1 MERVRFEVPA
11 VKKWLILLGV
21 VLLVVVIWYFARR
34 QTFTPPW
41 AEPKF
46 GKVIRGDIKVPI
58 TASGLI
64 HPAQEVEVKPEASGI
79 IQELPVVEG
88 TYVHKGDAIAI
99 INPEDEQRLRDRAKA
114 EFDRSKAMLD
124 QAEVAVERAAV
135 GIDAAKAHLEE
146 ITAQGEVVAF
156 ELKKIEDA
164 LKAGKVDIYSEQQV
178 HDTRAQYRMNVS
190 QQESARIAIRSA
202 ELSKDDAAT
211 VVASQQAT
219 VEATR
224 KALEDED
231 SRLRKTS
238 VLASLDAIVTKVSVQ
253 PGMLVQS
260 GTASIMGGTA
270 LMMLADVSQKK
281 VIAKLDEADYGRVLN
296 ISPIDALPDMPELRE
311 VARQDAE
318 QLAKRS
324 GTVRITVDAFPDKSF
339 EGRIERVEPQG
350 KLNVG
355 SSIIQFD
362 VHVEITDPQRHML
375 PLGAQAQVE
384 FTVES
389 AVGVL
394 CVPAESVKTFEE
406 QRGVWVKR
414 PPESGADEKFGK
426 KFVPCRFGISDGE
439 HTELVAVLGEGHLK
453 EGDEIYTKLPQTAAE
468 MQHD

>member
-1 MERVRFEVPA
+1 M
-11 VKKWLILLGV
+11 KKWLILLGV
-21 VLLVVVIWYFARR
+21 VALVGVIWYFARR

-41 AEPKF
+41 AVPKF
-46 GKVIRGDIKVPI
+46 AQVTRGDIKVPI
-58 TASGLI
+58 TAAGLI

-79 IQELPVVEG
+79 IREMPVVGG
-88 TYVHKGDAIAI
+88 TFVHKGDPVAI

-135 GIDAAKAHLEE
+135 GIDAARAHLEE
-146 ITAQGEVVAF
+146 ITAQGDVVAF
-156 ELKKIEDA
+156 ELKKVEASLD
-164 LKAGKVDIYSEQQV
+164 KEGNSQIYSQQQV
-178 HDTRAQYRMNVS
+178 HDIRAQRRMSVS

-224 KALEDED
+224 KALEDEE
-231 SRLRKTS
+231 SRLRKTT

-260 GTASIMGGTA
+260 GTSSFMGGTS

-389 AVGVL
+389 AIGVL
-394 CVPAESVKTFEE
+394 CVPAEAVKTFEE

-414 PPESGADEKFGK
+414 PPEPGSDEKFGK

-468 MQHD
+468 IQHD